1 MLELFTVTS
10 VGLSFAVEPLT
21 HDHPFFKQ
29 TLFNS
34 LYLSCNCVED
44 LIDKHWA
51 HFYVQVEFEPSQCFH
66 RSQHQ

>member
-1 MLELFTVTS
+1 MLGLFTVTS

-34 LYLSCNCVED
+34 LYLSYNCV
-44 LIDKHWA
+44 KHLTNKHSA
-51 HFYVQVEFEPSQCFH
+51 HFYEQVRCEQSLCFH
-66 RSQHQ
+66 RIQHQ